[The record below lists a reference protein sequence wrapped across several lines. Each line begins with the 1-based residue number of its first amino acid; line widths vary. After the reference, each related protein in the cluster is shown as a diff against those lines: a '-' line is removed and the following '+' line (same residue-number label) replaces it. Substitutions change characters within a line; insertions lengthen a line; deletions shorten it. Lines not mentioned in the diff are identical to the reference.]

1 MPDVN
6 EFELSTHPEQG
17 EVPESDP
24 TVIAMAKMSAT
35 MPLMADTLR
44 MFVEI
49 AKGYRAQLVDT
60 WPRDTADALS
70 ADLLH
75 TLTHRFLAGDHD

>member
-6 EFELSTHPEQG
+6 EFELITNPE
-17 EVPESDP
+17 EPAAAAADV
-24 TVIAMAKMSAT
+24 AMEKLTAS

-49 AKGYRAQLVDT
+49 AKGYRAQIVDI
-60 WPRDTADALS
+60 WPRDTADGLS

-75 TLTHRFLAGDHD
+75 TLTHRFLDGGQ

>member
-6 EFELSTHPEQG
+6 EFELVNPG
-17 EVPESDP
+17 EP
-24 TVIAMAKMSAT
+24 TTATDVAMDKLAAT
-35 MPLMADTLR
+35 MPVMADTLR

-49 AKGYRAQLVDT
+49 AKGYRAQLMDT
-60 WPRDTADALS
+60 WPRDTADGLS

-75 TLTHRFLAGDHD
+75 TLIHRFLDGGHD

>member
-6 EFELSTHPEQG
+6 EFELSTHPE
-17 EVPESDP
+17 EP
-24 TVIAMAKMSAT
+24 TEPTDVAMDKMAAT
-35 MPLMADTLR
+35 MPLLADTLR

-49 AKGYRAQLVDT
+49 AKGYRAQLIDT
-60 WPRDTADALS
+60 WPRDTADGLS

-75 TLTHRFLAGDHD
+75 TLIHRFLGGGHHDD

>member
-6 EFELSTHPEQG
+6 EFELSTHPE
-17 EVPESDP
+17 EP
-24 TVIAMAKMSAT
+24 TDAAMDKMVAT
-35 MPLMADTLR
+35 LPLLADTLR

-49 AKGYRAQLVDT
+49 AKGYRSQLIDT
-60 WPRDTADALS
+60 WPRDVADSLS

-75 TLTHRFLAGDHD
+75 TLIHKFLGGQHDD